1 VVPELTALECAAVS
15 VKKQN
20 TPSVSQIARME
31 ENKNKNEFSPSKES
45 SVSRCVALCSGVMSR
60 VALKNLP
67 NQESGSMEYSFKL
80 LPTAWSTP
88 IVPHAFPMV
97 CRVYH
102 TC

>member
-1 VVPELTALECAAVS
+1 
-15 VKKQN
+15 
-20 TPSVSQIARME
+20 
-31 ENKNKNEFSPSKES
+31 
-45 SVSRCVALCSGVMSR
+45 
-60 VALKNLP
+60 
-67 NQESGSMEYSFKL
+67 MEYSFKL